1 MSSIPPPPPPPG
13 PSPSWGPGPGA
24 PYGAPTL
31 EHPNGT
37 TVLVL
42 GILSLVVC
50 QILGPFAWKMGNTAL
65 REMDSRPDL
74 VYTNRGNITAG
85 RIIGII
91 STVLLGIGAAFFLLW
106 VVLAVAVGTGNV

>member
-1 MSSIPPPPPPPG
+1 MV
-13 PSPSWGPGPGA
+13 
-24 PYGAPTL
+24 

-65 REMDSRPDL
+65 REMDARPDL
-74 VYTNRGNITAG
+74 VYSNRGNITAG

-91 STVLLGIGAAFFLLW
+91 STALLGLGVFFFVIW
-106 VVLAVAVGTGNV
+106 GIFAVAVFSGNV

>member
-1 MSSIPPPPPPPG
+1 MV
-13 PSPSWGPGPGA
+13 
-24 PYGAPTL
+24 

-50 QILGPFAWKMGNTAL
+50 QVLGPFAWKMGNTAL
-65 REMDSRPDL
+65 REMDARPDL
-74 VYTNRGNITAG
+74 VYSNRGSVTAG

-91 STVLLGIGAAFFLLW
+91 STVLLGLFAVFFVIWAFFL
-106 VVLAVAVGTGNV
+106 VAVSSGNV